1 MGLDVKGLSISYGDY
16 RVVENLSFEAPSG
29 TLLSLLGPSGCGKTT
44 VLNGIAGFLPL
55 VSGKILFDHR
65 EIQNLKTQNRN
76 IGMVFQNY
84 ALYPHMT
91 AFDNIAFPL
100 KVMGLPKASIR
111 QKVEEMA
118 EMTQIGA
125 ILHRKPG
132 QISGG
137 QQQRVA
143 ISRALVKKPD
153 LLLLDEPLS
162 NLDAGLRIEMREEI
176 RRIQRE
182 IGTTTLFVTHDQE
195 EALSMSDK
203 IVLLD
208 KGTIQQQGPPQ
219 ELYRHPANL
228 FTARF
233 FGNPPVNVLEGE
245 GTGNG
250 LRIGSTVLP
259 VPVSTGQPVTVTIH
273 CEDLKVCPEGGHLHG
288 SVLSSEILGR
298 DSLVKISWNG
308 EVLRLIVPSDRSPR
322 PGDTLAIEINLQKIQ
337 LFNRE
342 TGESLRSKR
351 P

>member
-1 MGLDVKGLSISYGDY
+1 MGLDIRGLSISYGDH
-16 RVVENLSFEAPSG
+16 RVVEDLSFEAPSG

-55 VSGKILFDHR
+55 MSGKILFDHR
-65 EIQNLKTQNRN
+65 EIQDLKIQSRN

-100 KVMGLPKASIR
+100 KVMGLTKGEIR
-111 QKVEEMA
+111 RKVEEMA
-118 EMTQIGA
+118 DMTQIGS

-182 IGTTTLFVTHDQE
+182 TGTTTLFVTHDQE
-195 EALSMSDK
+195 EALSMSDR

-208 KGTIQQQGPPQ
+208 RGTIQQQGTPQ
-219 ELYRHPANL
+219 ELYRRPANL

-245 GTGNG
+245 GTGDG
-250 LRIGSTVLP
+250 LRLGPTVLP
-259 VPVSTGQPVTVTIH
+259 VPVRIDRATTAVIR
-273 CEDLKVCPEGGHLHG
+273 CEDLRICAEGGHFQG

-298 DSLVKISWNG
+298 DSLVKVSWEG
-308 EVLRLIVPSDRSPR
+308 GILRLIVPSDRSPS
-322 PGDTLAIEINLQKIQ
+322 PGDALALEVNLGELQ
-337 LFNRE
+337 LFDRE
-342 TGESLRSKR
+342 TGESLRAEGL
-351 P
+351 

>member
-1 MGLDVKGLSISYGDY
+1 MGLDIRGLSISYGDH
-16 RVVENLSFEAPSG
+16 RVVEDLSFEAPSG

-55 VSGKILFDHR
+55 ISGKILFDHR
-65 EIQNLKTQNRN
+65 EIQDLKTQSRN

-91 AFDNIAFPL
+91 AFENIAFPL
-100 KVMGLPKASIR
+100 RVMGLTKGDIR
-111 QKVEEMA
+111 RKVEEMA
-118 EMTQIGA
+118 EMTQIGS

-182 IGTTTLFVTHDQE
+182 TGTTTLFVTHDQE
-195 EALSMSDK
+195 EALSMSDR

-208 KGTIQQQGPPQ
+208 RGTIQQQGTPQ
-219 ELYRHPANL
+219 ELYRSPANL

-245 GTGNG
+245 GTGDG
-250 LRIGSTVLP
+250 LRLGPTVLP
-259 VPVSTGQPVTVTIH
+259 VPVKFGQATTAVVR
-273 CEDLKVCPEGGHLHG
+273 CEDLRICAEGGHFQG

-298 DSLVKISWNG
+298 DSLVKVSWEG
-308 EVLRLIVPSDRSPR
+308 GVLRLIVPSDRSPS
-322 PGDTLAIEINLQKIQ
+322 PGENLALEVNLRELQ
-337 LFNRE
+337 LFDLE
-342 TGESLRSKR
+342 TGKSLRADG

>member
-1 MGLDVKGLSISYGDY
+1 MGLDIRGLSISYGDH
-16 RVVENLSFEAPSG
+16 RVVEDLSFEAPSG

-55 VSGKILFDHR
+55 LSGKILFDHR
-65 EIQNLKTQNRN
+65 EIQSLKTQSRN

-100 KVMGLPKASIR
+100 RVMGLTKGDIR
-111 QKVEEMA
+111 RKVEEMA
-118 EMTQIGA
+118 DMTQIGS

-162 NLDAGLRIEMREEI
+162 NLDAGLRVEMREEI

-182 IGTTTLFVTHDQE
+182 TGTTTLFVTHDQE
-195 EALSMSDK
+195 EALSMSDR

-208 KGTIQQQGPPQ
+208 RGTIQQQSTPQ
-219 ELYRHPANL
+219 ELYRRPANL

-245 GTGNG
+245 G
-250 LRIGSTVLP
+250 I
-259 VPVSTGQPVTVTIH
+259 
-273 CEDLKVCPEGGHLHG
+273 
-288 SVLSSEILGR
+288 
-298 DSLVKISWNG
+298 
-308 EVLRLIVPSDRSPR
+308 
-322 PGDTLAIEINLQKIQ
+322 
-337 LFNRE
+337 
-342 TGESLRSKR
+342 
-351 P
+351 

>member
-1 MGLDVKGLSISYGDY
+1 MGLDIRGLSISYGDH
-16 RVVENLSFEAPSG
+16 RVVEDLSFEAPSG

-55 VSGKILFDHR
+55 MSGKILFDHR
-65 EIQNLKTQNRN
+65 EIQDLKTQSRN

-100 KVMGLPKASIR
+100 KVMGLTKGNIR
-111 QKVEEMA
+111 RKVEEMA
-118 EMTQIGA
+118 DMTQIGS

-162 NLDAGLRIEMREEI
+162 NLDAGLRVEMREEI

-182 IGTTTLFVTHDQE
+182 TGTTTLFVTHDQE
-195 EALSMSDK
+195 EALSMSDR

-208 KGTIQQQGPPQ
+208 RGTIQQQGTPQ
-219 ELYRHPANL
+219 ELYRRPANL

-245 GTGNG
+245 GTGDG
-250 LRIGSTVLP
+250 LRLGPTVLP
-259 VPVSTGQPVTVTIH
+259 VPVKFGRATTAVIR
-273 CEDLKVCPEGGHLHG
+273 CEDLRICAEGGHFQG

-298 DSLVKISWNG
+298 DSLVKVSWEG
-308 EVLRLIVPSDRSPR
+308 GILRLIVPSDRSPS
-322 PGDTLAIEINLQKIQ
+322 PGDTLALEVNLGELQ
-337 LFNRE
+337 LFDRE
-342 TGESLRSKR
+342 TGESLRSEK